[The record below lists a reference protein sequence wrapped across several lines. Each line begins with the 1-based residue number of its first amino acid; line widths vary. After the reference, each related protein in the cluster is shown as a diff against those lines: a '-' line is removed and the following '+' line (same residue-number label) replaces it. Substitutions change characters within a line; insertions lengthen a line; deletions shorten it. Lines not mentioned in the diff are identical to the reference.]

1 MSMKQ
6 VIEERLTD
14 LSMNSY
20 QLALKIAEERGTP
33 EKGRDLSTQMSRLV
47 GNPDGSK
54 LKSVVEVV
62 EALGGKLV
70 IQWQDVKEVEV

>member
-6 VIEERLTD
+6 AIDERLQTLD
-14 LSMNSY
+14 MNSY
-20 QLALKIAEERGTP
+20 QLALKVAADRGTP
-33 EKGRDLSTQMSRLV
+33 NKGRDLSTQMSRLV
-47 GNPDGSK
+47 GNPEGSK
-54 LKSVVEVV
+54 LKSVIEVV